1 MKQWKS
7 LSLVVKKSDHKKID
21 QDSEAITKTENVEV
35 KNEVLNDLEAT
46 EQTITSVD
54 ELSDVDVTDADKNI
68 SNKEV

>member
-1 MKQWKS
+1 MLK
-7 LSLVVKKSDHKKID
+7 L
-21 QDSEAITKTENVEV
+21 